1 VDGFKGA
8 VVPAHDNDR
17 QFCDAVDCVRFA
29 FLAFLLSFWQAAS
42 NLKSGTDEQQDANNK
57 GK

>member
-1 VDGFKGA
+1 M
-8 VVPAHDNDR
+8 
-17 QFCDAVDCVRFA
+17 QFCEAVRSVLFA
-29 FLAFLLSFWQAAS
+29 LLAFLLSFWQAAS